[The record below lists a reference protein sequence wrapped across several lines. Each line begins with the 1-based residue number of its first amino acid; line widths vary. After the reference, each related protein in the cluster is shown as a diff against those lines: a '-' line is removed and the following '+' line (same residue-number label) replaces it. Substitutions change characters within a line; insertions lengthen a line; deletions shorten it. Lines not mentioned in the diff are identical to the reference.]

1 MLTVS
6 STHHDF
12 LRELNSQIT
21 ITHPS
26 QTGRLRALP
35 YALALRKV
43 ALLDLDPVIDVIS
56 CLYSPRGRPATDPR
70 MLIRSLILMYH
81 FQETSI
87 QLWHDRLEYDFL
99 LQTLCGFRGRNP
111 AVGTY
116 YSLMDRLYLWDISPN
131 ILPEGKNNKP
141 KKAKKPKGR
150 PGRKPKSSASPPDS
164 DIDQSGTPNPARKGE
179 KLNLN
184 PPGAT
189 NSLAIQAQMGE
200 ICPERSIRILQT
212 LFKVIAV
219 EPSIAMGLID
229 PGNLILSGDG
239 TAVYVH
245 ANNRGHHLLEYIGTE
260 EFDTLRRYSDPDA
273 SIGFDSD
280 KADYYFG
287 YTGYFNV
294 VHNSDKNIDLPI
306 HFMIESAREHDSIL
320 SIKAINQVRHLYPN
334 INITHLCLDSAS
346 DNEATFQL
354 CESWS
359 INPVVDIN
367 KRGGKGTEKGNVTI
381 SAAGKPICKAGEE
394 MYCTGFDKTHNAYK
408 YRCPYVMKRIPECSH
423 RDKCSKGTYG
433 LSIYLKCNSA
443 RERAM
448 KKHGTKQWKAIYNN
462 RTSCERVN
470 NRILNDYGLHK
481 TKTRTQRRISFM
493 AFLGCVNIHADAWLK
508 DEKAVNSQR

>member
-6 STHHDF
+6 STHQDF
-12 LRELNSQIT
+12 LQALNVQIAIMHSSQID
-21 ITHPS
+21 
-26 QTGRLRALP
+26 RLNDLLYP
-35 YALALRKV
+35 VALRKV
-43 ALLDLDPVIDVIS
+43 ILLNLDPVIDVVS
-56 CLYSPRGRPATDPR
+56 HLYSSRGRPAADPR
-70 MLIRSLILMYH
+70 MLIRSLVLMYH

-99 LQTLCGFRGRNP
+99 LRVLCGISGRNP

-116 YSLMDRLYLWDISPN
+116 YSLMDRLYLWDISVN
-131 ILPEGKNNKP
+131 ILPAGKNNRP

-150 PGRKPKSSASPPDS
+150 PGRKPKNSASPPDS
-164 DIDQSGTPNPARKGE
+164 DIDQSGTPNPTRKGE
-179 KLNLN
+179 KMNLN

-189 NSLAIQAQMGE
+189 TSLAIQAQMGE
-200 ICPERSIRILQT
+200 IDPERSIRILQV
-212 LFKVIAV
+212 LFKEIAV

-245 ANNRGHHLLEYIGTE
+245 ANNRGHYLLEYTGTE
-260 EFDTLRRYSDPDA
+260 KFDTLRRYSDPDA

-280 KADYYFG
+280 KGDCYFG
-287 YTGYFNV
+287 FTGYFNV

-306 HFMIESAREHDSIL
+306 HFMIESAREHDSTI

-354 CESWS
+354 CENWS
-359 INPVVDIN
+359 INPVIYLN
-367 KRGGKGTEKGNVTI
+367 KRRGKGTEKGNVTI
-381 SAAGKPICKAGEE
+381 PSTGKPICKSGEE

-408 YRCPYVMKRIPECSH
+408 YRSPYVMKRIPECSH
-423 RDKCSKGTYG
+423 RDECSKGTYG
-433 LSIYLKCNSA
+433 LSVYLKCNSA

-448 KKHGTKQWKAIYNN
+448 QKHGTKEWKTVYNN
-462 RTSCERVN
+462 RTSCERLN
-470 NRILNDYGLHK
+470 NRCLNDYGLHK
-481 TKTRTQRRISFM
+481 TKTRTQRRISFVT
-493 AFLGCVNIHADAWLK
+493 FLGCVNIHTDTWLK
-508 DEKAVNSQR
+508 EEKAVNG